1 MARKGNISLESIIN
15 LYNKGFNTSEIAEE
29 LGCTHTNISKR
40 LHKAGYFNLRD
51 YSKRRLPSR
60 VNRHIVD
67 LEFFENI
74 DN

>member
-15 LYNKGFNTSEIAEE
+15 LYNKGFNTSEIAER

-51 YSKRRLPSR
+51 YSKRRLPCR
-60 VNRHIVD
+60 FR
-67 LEFFENI
+67 LF
-74 DN
+74 